1 MWRRV
6 PFLSRWARLGLA
18 ALLVGGCA
26 AKADPFGQQVQRIDE
41 ISIAGEELFSRGD
54 LKRASRN
61 FSRALT
67 MSRSVDYLPGTAQQL
82 NNLGAVALEEG
93 DYPQARD
100 YFTQAYNLNQE
111 RQQFAAA
118 SINQANLATV
128 AQKQGQPAA
137 VSQHLTAAQDA
148 AWQSRSPQALGRV
161 YLQWASFYLDQ
172 NDPASAQVFL
182 TRAQPLA
189 TTPELKG
196 TLFHHRGRLALA
208 RGDTGEALDMLG
220 RALTIDR
227 SVLDRAAMAADLF
240 YLGEVYQTRGDL
252 APAWENY
259 VRAFDV
265 YAGMGK
271 KSQLPRCLKRLQEV
285 NRQGQMGHSLE
296 RFEKLAQPNPTPS
309 PS

>member
-6 PFLSRWARLGLA
+6 PFLSRWARLGLVI
-18 ALLVGGCA
+18 LLAGGCA
-26 AKADPFGQQVQRIDE
+26 AKADPFGQQVKRIDE
-41 ISIAGEELFSRGD
+41 ISIAGEELFARGE

-67 MSRSVDYLPGTAQQL
+67 MSRSVDYLPGAAQQL

-93 DYPQARD
+93 DYPKARD
-100 YFTQAYNLNQE
+100 YFTQAYDLNQE

-128 AQKQGQPAA
+128 AVKQGQPVAA
-137 VSQHLTAAQDA
+137 SRHLMAAQNA
-148 AWQSRSPQALGRV
+148 AWQSRSQPALARV

-172 NDPASAQVFL
+172 HDPASAQNFL

-196 TLFHHRGRLALA
+196 TLFHHRGRLAMA
-208 RGDTGEALDMLG
+208 RGDSGQALVMFT

-227 SVLDRAAMAADLF
+227 SVLDRAAMAGDLF
-240 YLGEVYQTRGDL
+240 SLGEVYQTRGDL
-252 APAWENY
+252 ASAWDNY

-271 KSQLPRCLKRLQEV
+271 KTQLIKCLQRLQEV
-285 NRQGQMGHSLE
+285 NREGSMGNSLE
-296 RFEKLAQPNPTPS
+296 RFENLAKPTPTPS
-309 PS
+309 

>member
-1 MWRRV
+1 MWRRA

-26 AKADPFGQQVQRIDE
+26 AKPDPFAQQVQRINE
-41 ISIAGEELFSRGD
+41 ISIAGEELFSRGE

-67 MSRSVDYLPGTAQQL
+67 MSRSVDYPEGTAQQL

-93 DYPQARD
+93 DYPKARD
-100 YFTQAYNLNQE
+100 HFTQAYNLNQD

-128 AQKQGQPAA
+128 AVKQGNPAA
-137 VSQHLTAAQDA
+137 ASQHLLTAQDA
-148 AWQSRSPQALGRV
+148 ARQSGSPPALGRV

-172 NDPASAQVFL
+172 DDPAPAQDFL

-196 TLFHHRGRLALA
+196 ALCHHRGRLHLA
-208 RGDTGEALDMLG
+208 RGDTGQALEMFTQ
-220 RALTIDR
+220 ALTTDR
-227 SVLDRAAMAADLF
+227 SILNRAAMAADLF
-240 YLGEVYQTRGDL
+240 YLGEAYQIRGDL
-252 APAWENY
+252 AQAWDNY

-265 YAGMGK
+265 YAGLGEK
-271 KSQLPRCLKRLQEV
+271 ARLSRCLQRLQEV
-285 NRQGQMGHSLE
+285 NLQGRLGHSLE
-296 RFEKLAQPNPTPS
+296 RFEKRAQPGS
-309 PS
+309 SW

>member
-1 MWRRV
+1 MWRRA
-6 PFLSRWARLGLA
+6 PFLSCWARLGLA

-41 ISIAGEELFSRGD
+41 VSIAGEELFSRGEM
-54 LKRASRN
+54 KRASRN

-67 MSRSVDYLPGTAQQL
+67 MSRSVDYLPGAAQQL

-93 DYPQARD
+93 DYPKAVD
-100 YFTQAYNLNQE
+100 YFTQAYNLNLE

-118 SINQANLATV
+118 SVNQANLATAAV
-128 AQKQGQPAA
+128 KQGQAA
-137 VSQHLTAAQDA
+137 EASQHLLAAQDA
-148 AWQSRSPQALGRV
+148 ARQSRSPQALGRV
-161 YLQWASFYLDQ
+161 YLQWAGFYLDQ
-172 NDPASAQVFL
+172 SDPASAQDFL

-189 TTPELKG
+189 TTPDLKG
-196 TLFHHRGRLALA
+196 ALFHHRGRLALA
-208 RGDTGEALDMLG
+208 QGDTGQALEMFTQ
-220 RALTIDR
+220 ALTTDR

-240 YLGEVYQTRGDL
+240 YLGEAYQTRGDL
-252 APAWENY
+252 APAWDNY

-271 KSQLPRCLKRLQEV
+271 KAQLQRCLKRLQEV
-285 NRQGQMGHSLE
+285 NRQGRMGHSLE
-296 RFEKLAQPNPTPS
+296 RFEKLANPTPS

>member
-1 MWRRV
+1 
-6 PFLSRWARLGLA
+6 
-18 ALLVGGCA
+18 
-26 AKADPFGQQVQRIDE
+26 
-41 ISIAGEELFSRGD
+41 
-54 LKRASRN
+54 
-61 FSRALT
+61 

-82 NNLGAVALEEG
+82 NNLGAVALEEE
-93 DYPQARD
+93 DYQQARD
-100 YFTQAYNLNQE
+100 YFTQAYNLNQD
-111 RQQFAAA
+111 RQQWAAA

-128 AQKQGQPAA
+128 AVKEGQPAA
-137 VSQHLTAAQDA
+137 ASQHLLTAQDA
-148 AWQSRSPQALGRV
+148 ALQSRSPQALGRV

-172 NDPASAQVFL
+172 NDPASAQNFL

-208 RGDTGEALDMLG
+208 QGDTGQALDMFC

-252 APAWENY
+252 SPAWDNY

-265 YAGMGK
+265 YAGLGK
-271 KSQLPRCLKRLQEV
+271 KARLSRCLKRLQKV
-285 NRQGQMGHSLE
+285 NREGSLGHSLE
-296 RFEKLAQPNPTPS
+296 RFEKLVNPTPS

>member
-1 MWRRV
+1 MWRRA
-6 PFLSRWARLGLA
+6 PFLSRWAWLGLA

-26 AKADPFGQQVQRIDE
+26 AKPDPFAQQVQRINE

-67 MSRSVDYLPGTAQQL
+67 MSRSVDYFQGTAQQL

-93 DYPQARD
+93 DYPKARD
-100 YFTQAYNLNQE
+100 HFTQAYNLNQD
-111 RQQFAAA
+111 RQQWVAA

-128 AQKQGQPAA
+128 AQKQGKPAEA
-137 VSQHLTAAQDA
+137 SQHLLAAQDA
-148 AWQSRSPQALGRV
+148 ARQSRSSPALGRV

-172 NDPASAQVFL
+172 NDPASAQDFL

-196 TLFHHRGRLALA
+196 ALFHHRGRLHLA
-208 RGDTGEALDMLG
+208 QGDTGQALEMFAQALG
-220 RALTIDR
+220 TDR
-227 SVLDRAAMAADLF
+227 SILDRAAMAADLF
-240 YLGEVYQTRGDL
+240 YLGEAYQIRGDL
-252 APAWENY
+252 AQAWDNY

-265 YAGMGK
+265 YAGLGEK
-271 KSQLPRCLKRLQEV
+271 AQLSRCLKRLQEV
-285 NRQGQMGHSLE
+285 NLQGRMGHSLE
-296 RFEKLAQPNPTPS
+296 RFEKRAQPS

>member
-1 MWRRV
+1 MWRRARFV
-6 PFLSRWARLGLA
+6 SRWARLGLA
-18 ALLVGGCA
+18 VLLVGGCA
-26 AKADPFGQQVQRIDE
+26 AKADPFGQQVQRINE
-41 ISIAGEELFSRGD
+41 ISISGEELFSRGD

-67 MSRSVDYLPGTAQQL
+67 ISRSVDYPLGTAQQL
-82 NNLGAVALEEG
+82 NNLGAVALEEE
-93 DYPQARD
+93 DYPRARE

-111 RQQFAAA
+111 HQQWAAA
-118 SINQANLATV
+118 SINQANLATAAV
-128 AQKQGQPAA
+128 KQGQPAA
-137 VSQHLTAAQDA
+137 ASQHLLTAQDA
-148 AWQSRSPQALGRV
+148 ARQSRSPQALGRV

-208 RGDTGEALDMLG
+208 QGDTGQALEMFTQ
-220 RALTIDR
+220 AHTIDR

-240 YLGEVYQTRGDL
+240 YLGEAHQTRG
-252 APAWENY
+252 AMSEAWDYY

-265 YAGMGK
+265 YAGLGK
-271 KSQLPRCLKRLQEV
+271 KSQLPRCLQRLQEV
-285 NRQGQMGHSLE
+285 NREGGLGHSLE
-296 RFEKLAQPNPTPS
+296 RFEKLAQPGPS
-309 PS
+309 

>member
-1 MWRRV
+1 MWRRA
-6 PFLSRWARLGLA
+6 PFVSRWARLGLA
-18 ALLVGGCA
+18 VLLVGGCA
-26 AKADPFGQQVQRIDE
+26 AKADPFGQQVKLIDE
-41 ISIAGEELFSRGD
+41 ISIAGEELFSRGE

-82 NNLGAVALEEG
+82 NNLGAVALEEE

-100 YFTQAYNLNQE
+100 YFTQAYNLNQD
-111 RQQFAAA
+111 RQQFEAA

-137 VSQHLTAAQDA
+137 VSQHLTAAQEA
-148 AWQSRSPQALGRV
+148 ARQSRSPQALGRV

-172 NDPASAQVFL
+172 NDPGSAQDFL
-182 TRAQPLA
+182 TRAEPLA

-196 TLFHHRGRLALA
+196 ALFHHRGRLALA
-208 RGDTGEALDMLG
+208 RGDTGQALEMFTQ
-220 RALTIDR
+220 ALAIDR

-240 YLGEVYQTRGDL
+240 SLGEVYQTRGEL
-252 APAWENY
+252 AEAWDYY
-259 VRAFDV
+259 VRAFNV
-265 YAGMGK
+265 YAGLGK
-271 KSQLPRCLKRLQEV
+271 KAQLSRCLKRLQEV
-285 NRQGQMGHSLE
+285 NREGSLGHSLE
-296 RFEKLAQPNPTPS
+296 RFEKLANPTPS

>member
-1 MWRRV
+1 MWRRA
-6 PFLSRWARLGLA
+6 PFLSRWAWLGLA

-26 AKADPFGQQVQRIDE
+26 AKPDPFAQQVQRINE

-67 MSRSVDYLPGTAQQL
+67 MSRSVDYFQGTAQQL
-82 NNLGAVALEEG
+82 NNLGAVALEER
-93 DYPQARD
+93 DYPKARD
-100 YFTQAYNLNQE
+100 HFTQAYNLNQD
-111 RQQFAAA
+111 RQQWVAA

-128 AQKQGQPAA
+128 AQKQGKPAEA
-137 VSQHLTAAQDA
+137 SQHLLAAQDA
-148 AWQSRSPQALGRV
+148 ARQSRSSPALGRV

-172 NDPASAQVFL
+172 NDPASAQDFL

-196 TLFHHRGRLALA
+196 ALFHHRGRLHLA
-208 RGDTGEALDMLG
+208 QGDTGQALEMFAQALG
-220 RALTIDR
+220 TDR
-227 SVLDRAAMAADLF
+227 SILDRAAMAADLF
-240 YLGEVYQTRGDL
+240 YLGEAYQTRGDL
-252 APAWENY
+252 AQAWDNY

-265 YAGMGK
+265 YAGLGK
-271 KSQLPRCLKRLQEV
+271 KAQLSRCLKRLQEV
-285 NRQGQMGHSLE
+285 NQQGQMGHSLE
-296 RFEKLAQPNPTPS
+296 RFEKLAQPS

>member
-6 PFLSRWARLGLA
+6 PSLSCWARLGLV

-26 AKADPFGQQVQRIDE
+26 AKADPFGQQVRRIDE
-41 ISIAGEELFSRGD
+41 ISIAGEELFSRGE

-67 MSRSVDYLPGTAQQL
+67 MSRSVDYLPGAAQQL

-93 DYPQARD
+93 DYPKARD
-100 YFTQAYNLNQE
+100 YFTQAYDLNQE
-111 RQQFAAA
+111 RQQFVAA

-128 AQKQGQPAA
+128 AGKQGQTAEAA
-137 VSQHLTAAQDA
+137 RHLLAAQDA
-148 AWQSRSPQALGRV
+148 ARQSRSPQALGRV

-196 TLFHHRGRLALA
+196 TLFHHRGRLSLA
-208 RGDTGEALDMLG
+208 RGDTGQALEMFG
-220 RALTIDR
+220 QALKSDR
-227 SVLDRAAMAADLF
+227 SILDRAAMAADLSC
-240 YLGEVYQTRGDL
+240 LGEVYQTRGDL
-252 APAWENY
+252 AQAWDNY

-265 YAGMGK
+265 YAGLGK
-271 KSQLPRCLKRLQEV
+271 KAQLSRCLKRLQEV
-285 NRQGQMGHSLE
+285 NRQGRLGHSLE
-296 RFEKLAQPNPTPS
+296 RFEQAANPS
-309 PS
+309 PA

>member
-1 MWRRV
+1 MWRRA
-6 PFLSRWARLGLA
+6 PFLSRWARLGLV

-26 AKADPFGQQVQRIDE
+26 AKVDPFGQQVQRIDE

-54 LKRASRN
+54 MKRASRN

-67 MSRSVDYLPGTAQQL
+67 MSRSVDYLPGAAQQL

-93 DYPQARD
+93 DYPKARD

-128 AQKQGQPAA
+128 AVKQGQSAA
-137 VSQHLTAAQDA
+137 ASQHLLAAQDA
-148 AWQSRSPQALGRV
+148 ARQSRSPQALARV

-172 NDPASAQVFL
+172 NDPASAQDFL

-208 RGDTGEALDMLG
+208 RGDTGQALEMFTQ
-220 RALTIDR
+220 ALTIDR

-240 YLGEVYQTRGDL
+240 SLGEVYQTRGDL
-252 APAWENY
+252 ASAWDNY

-265 YAGMGK
+265 YAGLGK
-271 KSQLPRCLKRLQEV
+271 KAQLCQVSETAPGSQPAGPNGPLPGTIRKA
-285 NRQGQMGHSLE
+285 RQPQ
-296 RFEKLAQPNPTPS
+296 PS